1 MKINKKIVNPMIFIV
16 MYMVYFFCITKYLY
30 NNNLLI
36 KLNSITPSNVSI
48 KLLDDFLTSLFI
60 VIIII
65 SVTLIRKQSL
75 SHIGITK
82 NHIGI
87 TKNNSMLVFA
97 LLSIY
102 FGIFFIKGDFSLI
115 GIYKCFYY
123 LIVVAFSEELIFRG
137 YLFTSLDRELPIY
150 LSVIISGMMWGAMH
164 AFIPIIINNYSVIGS
179 LNAICSELG
188 GGILAGGLF
197 ILIYKKSKSLIIP
210 IMIHAILDFVSVLF

>member
-1 MKINKKIVNPMIFIV
+1 MKINKKIANPMIFIV

-75 SHIGITK
+75 S
-82 NHIGI
+82 NIGI

-137 YLFTSLDRELPIY
+137 YLFTSLDRELPTY
-150 LSVIISGMMWGAMH
+150 LSVIISGIMWGAMH

-188 GGILAGGLF
+188 SGILAGGLF
-197 ILIYKKSKSLIIP
+197 ILIYKKSKSLIIS

>member
-82 NHIGI
+82 N
-87 TKNNSMLVFA
+87 NSMLVFA

-137 YLFTSLDRELPIY
+137 YLFTSLDRELPTY
-150 LSVIISGMMWGAMH
+150 LSVIISGIMWGAMH

-188 GGILAGGLF
+188 SGILAGGLF

>member
-75 SHIGITK
+75 S
-82 NHIGI
+82 HIGI

-188 GGILAGGLF
+188 SGILAGGLF

>member
-16 MYMVYFFCITKYLY
+16 IYMAYFFCITKYLY

-36 KLNSITPSNVSI
+36 KLNSINPSNVSI

-75 SHIGITK
+75 S
-82 NHIGI
+82 HIGI

-137 YLFTSLDRELPIY
+137 YLFTSLDRELPTY
-150 LSVIISGMMWGAMH
+150 LSVIISGIMWGAMH

-179 LNAICSELG
+179 LNVICSELG

>member
-16 MYMVYFFCITKYLY
+16 IYMAYFFCITKYLY

-82 NHIGI
+82 N
-87 TKNNSMLVFA
+87 NSMLVFA

-123 LIVVAFSEELIFRG
+123 LIVVSFSEELIFRG

-188 GGILAGGLF
+188 GGILAGGLL